1 MEKKR
6 LNDRFYDVTAS
17 SGMLLRRKGA
27 DPAADGAQSAI
38 IASDQLDSWEE
49 VPAADIEAAKAERKA
64 TLAYETDVEARI
76 RTRYSVSQE
85 LAILRQRDTK
95 PEEFAEYNAF
105 AEECKAEA
113 KKVIGQS
120 D

>member
-6 LNDRFYDVTAS
+6 LDDRFYDVTATP
-17 SGMLLRRKGA
+17 GMLLRRKGA
-27 DPAADGAQSAI
+27 DQAADGAPSAI
-38 IASDQLDSWEE
+38 IAADQLNSWEE
-49 VPAADIEAAKAERKA
+49 VAAADIEAAKAAKA
-64 TLAYETDVEARI
+64 AEQDYEADVEARI

-95 PEEFAEYNAF
+95 PEEFAEYNAY

-113 KKVIGQS
+113 KRNQTS
-120 D
+120 

>member
-1 MEKKR
+1 MEKR
-6 LNDRFYDVTAS
+6 QLNERFYDVKAS
-17 SGMLLRRKGA
+17 EGCVLRRKGA
-27 DPAADGAQSAI
+27 DPAADGASSAI

-49 VPAADIEAAKAERKA
+49 VPAADIEAAKAAKA
-64 TLAYETDVEARI
+64 AEQDYEADVEARI